1 MGKKKKTDFQDFRNN
16 QKSTYK
22 TFKIPLKTI
31 LLNRETIQPVINHLV
46 FEMNDLVIHTYQFIR
61 LYVLHQYT
69 KNLPLP
75 NLDETFIIYCIKTLG
90 TRDNRGK
97 KGKDIEL
104 LERLDVFY
112 KTEYQPLLNHVK
124 TNLKNTTF
132 LLPYLA
138 TQIHTS
144 LSNNTQERFIQH
156 FLRFINKTTIEI
168 TEDKA
173 ILFQFKKN
181 LMELKE
187 TDEKFNEWKTTHL
200 PNILPKNIKK
210 SIHYDVKV
218 KPFDYLKGMLYMN
231 SVLEK
236 QENKLFQP
244 LPLRN
249 NIIPKHIILD
259 TASIIN
265 LFCPEK
271 DKDGNKV
278 KKGELLS
285 NVKDNQ
291 NEVWCNFFDLKN
303 KIFKNKHY
311 QFHNQIQTDGISCC
325 LLFIRKDLKD
335 KKWGSR
341 VPILQHQEF
350 HTIEDLS
357 KEQLDTLKDRNIVG
371 CDPGKR
377 SLVYM
382 MDKNGNK
389 LQYTAPQRKRESKA
403 KTNQRILLQEKKKH
417 NIIQKETELSFQ
429 NSKSVDYEKFKIYL
443 VEKDKLNKETI
454 EFYKRETWRK
464 MKFRQYSYGK
474 KSIDTFLNKIKETF
488 GENILIGYGNW
499 SRSTQMKHFMPTMNK
514 GLRKLIHKKYD
525 TITINE
531 CNTSK
536 KCCGCHNDLE
546 YYKDK
551 EGKKVFRLLVCS
563 NCVSCENKKIV
574 FRTRDANSSI
584 NIMNLTSCWIVKQ
597 ERPLCFQIS
606 SFTSSSKNKE
616 DEKVRPS

>member
-1 MGKKKKTDFQDFRNN
+1 MGKKKKEVFREFRKND
-16 QKSTYK
+16 KSAYK
-22 TFKIPLKTI
+22 TLKIPLKSI
-31 LLNRETIQPVINHLV
+31 LFNCDTIQPVINNLV

-61 LYVLHQYT
+61 LYVLDKYT
-69 KNLPLP
+69 KKQPLP
-75 NLDETFIIYCIKTLG
+75 TIDDTFISYCIKTLG

-97 KGKDIEL
+97 KCKDTGL
-104 LERLDVFY
+104 LETLEEFY
-112 KTEYQPLLNHVK
+112 TTEYQPLLNHEK

-144 LSNNTQERFIQH
+144 LSNNIQEHFIQH
-156 FLRFINKTTIEI
+156 FLRFINKTTTDI
-168 TEDKA
+168 TEDKQL
-173 ILFQFKKN
+173 LFQFKKN
-181 LMELKE
+181 IMELTE
-187 TDEKFNEWKTTHL
+187 TNELFNLWKDTHL
-200 PNILPKNIKK
+200 QNIIPENVKKTIYYDIK
-210 SIHYDVKV
+210 VR
-218 KPFDYLKGMLYMN
+218 PFEYLKGMLYMN
-231 SVLEK
+231 SVLEN
-236 QENKLFQP
+236 QEIKLFQP

-259 TASIIN
+259 TACIIN

-271 DKDGNKV
+271 DKDGNKI

-291 NEVWCNFFDLKN
+291 NEVWSNLLNLKHRIFNN
-303 KIFKNKHY
+303 KNY

-335 KKWGSR
+335 KKWGSK
-341 VPILQHQEF
+341 VPVLEEQDF
-350 HTIEDLS
+350 YNIEDLS
-357 KEQLDTLKDRNIVG
+357 TEQLDTLKKRTIIG

-382 MDKNGNK
+382 MDNKGNK

-403 KTNQRILLQEKKKH
+403 KCNQRILLYERKK
-417 NIIQKETELSFQ
+417 NGIIEKETQLSFQ
-429 NSKSVDYEKFKIYL
+429 NSKSVNYEKFKMYL
-443 VEKDKLNKETI
+443 VEKNKLNKETI
-454 EFYKRETWRK
+454 DFYKRDTWRK

-488 GENILIGYGNW
+488 GENLLIGYGNW
-499 SRSTQMKHFMPTMNK
+499 SRDTQMKFFMPTMNK

-536 KCCGCHNDLE
+536 KCCDCHKDLE

-551 EGKKVFRLLVCS
+551 ENKKVFRLLVCS
-563 NCVSCENKKIV
+563 NCVSCENKNIV

-584 NIMNLTSCWIVKQ
+584 NILKLTKCWIENQ
-597 ERPLCFQIS
+597 TRPTEFQNHIS
-606 SFTSSSKNKE
+606 SFTSSTIKE
-616 DEKVRPS
+616 KKKK

>member
-1 MGKKKKTDFQDFRNN
+1 MKVKKKKKEEFKEFRNVE
-16 QKSTYK
+16 KSAYK
-22 TFKIPLKTI
+22 TFKIPLKSI
-31 LLNRETIQPVINHLV
+31 LFNCDTIQPVINNLV

-61 LYVLHQYT
+61 LYVLDKYT
-69 KNLPLP
+69 KNQPLP
-75 NLDETFIIYCIKTLG
+75 TIDDTFISYCIKTLG

-97 KGKDIEL
+97 KCKDIEL
-104 LERLDVFY
+104 LETLEEFY
-112 KTEYQPLLNHVK
+112 KTEYQPLLNHEK

-144 LSNNTQERFIQH
+144 LSNNIQEHFIQH
-156 FLRFINKTTIEI
+156 FLRFINKTTNDI
-168 TEDKA
+168 TEDKQL
-173 ILFQFKKN
+173 LFQFKKN
-181 LMELKE
+181 IMELNE
-187 TDEKFNEWKTTHL
+187 TDEFFSNWKLTHL
-200 PNILPKNIKK
+200 QNIIPENVKK
-210 SIHYDVKV
+210 SVYYDVKV
-218 KPFDYLKGMLYMN
+218 RPFEYLKGMLYMN
-231 SVLEK
+231 GILEK
-236 QENKLFQP
+236 QESKLFQP

-259 TASIIN
+259 TACIIN

-271 DKDGNKV
+271 DKEGNKI

-291 NEVWCNFFDLKN
+291 NEVWSNLLNLKH

-335 KKWGSR
+335 KKWGAK
-341 VPILQHQEF
+341 VPVLEEQDF
-350 HTIEDLS
+350 YNIEDLS
-357 KEQLDTLKDRNIVG
+357 KEQLDTLKDRNIIG

-382 MDKNGNK
+382 MDNKGNK

-403 KTNQRILLQEKKKH
+403 KCNQRILLYERKK
-417 NIIQKETELSFQ
+417 NGIIEKETQLSFQ
-429 NSKSVDYEKFKIYL
+429 NSKSVNYEKFKMYL
-443 VEKDKLNKETI
+443 VEKNKLNKETI
-454 EFYKRETWRK
+454 EFYKRDTWRK

-474 KSIDTFLNKIKETF
+474 KSIDTFLNKIKKTF
-488 GENILIGYGNW
+488 GENLLIGYGNW
-499 SRSTQMKHFMPTMNK
+499 SRDTQMKFFMPTMNK

-536 KCCGCHNDLE
+536 KCCDCHKDLD

-551 EGKKVFRLLVCS
+551 ENKKVFRLLVCS

-584 NIMNLTSCWIVKQ
+584 NILKLTKCWIEKQ
-597 ERPLCFQIS
+597 TRPTEFQNHIS
-606 SFTSSSKNKE
+606 SFTSSITKE
-616 DEKVRPS
+616 KKKK